1 MGDQTQSWRAGVL
14 LSLAP
19 TPIKHLNQLIKVL
32 LETSMQVCWGKLE
45 LNSAGHRF
53 VKFVKSS
60 LVTPELII
68 QYFILLWNML

>member
-19 TPIKHLNQLIKVL
+19 TLIKHLNQLIKVL
-32 LETSMQVCWGKLE
+32 QDTGL
-45 LNSAGHRF
+45 
-53 VKFVKSS
+53 SS